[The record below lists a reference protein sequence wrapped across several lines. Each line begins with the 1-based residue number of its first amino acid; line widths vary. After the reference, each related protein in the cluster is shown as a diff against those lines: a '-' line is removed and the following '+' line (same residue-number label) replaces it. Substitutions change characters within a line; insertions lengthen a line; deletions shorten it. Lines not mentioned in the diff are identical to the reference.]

1 VTSVVIA
8 SVFPELLSTYG
19 DTGNVQVLEQ
29 RLRWR
34 GISVDVVNVPVT
46 APLPA
51 LADLY
56 VMGGGEDDHQALAL
70 ERLRRSPLRA
80 AVDRGAFVF
89 GVCAG
94 LQLLGT
100 SLVARDGRI
109 EPGLGVLDVRTARRE
124 RRVVG
129 EVVADFPMATGLPP
143 LTGFT
148 NHSGATVLDSGAQ
161 PLATARVGCGNDG
174 SERSAEGAVQ
184 GTVIGT
190 YLHGPVLARNPAF
203 ADWILERVLRQRLD
217 ALTDDPS
224 VRLHDELVRAAERGR

>member
-1 VTSVVIA
+1 VTNVVIA

-34 GISVDVVNVPVT
+34 GISVDVLNVPVT

-80 AVDRGAFVF
+80 AVNRGAFVF

-109 EPGLGVLDVRTARRE
+109 EQGLSVLDVRTSRRE
-124 RRVVG
+124 GRVLG
-129 EVVADFPMATGLPP
+129 EVVADFPIVTGLPP

-148 NHSGATVLDSGAQ
+148 NHSGATVLDPGAQ
-161 PLATARVGCGNDG
+161 PLATTRIGRGNDG

-203 ADWILERVLRQRLD
+203 ADWILGRVLGQRLD
-217 ALTDDPS
+217 ALADDPS
-224 VRLHDELVRAAERGR
+224 VRLHDDLVRAASRRR